1 LARAMAGESVVTR
14 VARVLSAFD
23 QDNTVLTVAEI
34 ARRAHLAVPT
44 AHRIVAQ
51 LVAEGLLERS
61 DGHCVQIGN
70 RLWALG
76 ACGTRALRLR
86 EAAMPYLED
95 AHAVTRQHI
104 WLYARDGL
112 DVLVIERLRARNAVS
127 NLRLKVGK
135 KVAAHATAGGL
146 VLFAHA
152 APDLQDALLE
162 QPLRHYTPRA
172 PTTPEQVR
180 ACWRAALLDGYATC
194 DGWVEPHVTSI
205 AIPVRGPGGEVV
217 AALGLLLPSSGG
229 EPTAHLPVLLAAGRG
244 ITRALTPQRAASF
257 AAR

>member
-1 LARAMAGESVVTR
+1 MVAR
-14 VARVLSAFD
+14 VARVLGAFD
-23 QDNTVLTVAEI
+23 QDHTELTAAEI
-34 ARRAHLAVPT
+34 ARRAVLPVPT

-51 LVAEGLLERS
+51 LVAEGLLERGN
-61 DGHCVQIGN
+61 GHSVRIGN

-76 ACGTRALRLR
+76 ACGTRALQLR

-135 KVAAHATAGGL
+135 RVAPNATTGGI

-152 APDLQDALLE
+152 APELQDALLA
-162 QPLRHYTPRA
+162 QPQRVYTQHT

-180 ACWRAALLDGYATC
+180 ACWRAALRDGYAIC
-194 DGWVEPHVTSI
+194 EGWVEPHVTGI
-205 AIPVRGPGGEVV
+205 AVPVRGVRGEVE
-217 AALGLLLPSSGG
+217 AALGLLIPSAGAQ
-229 EPTAHLPVLLAAGRG
+229 PMAQLPVLLAASRG
-244 ITRALTPQRAASF
+244 ITRALQPQRAAS
-257 AAR
+257 